1 MKAPTWRAAAAS
13 STGVLLVMLLIWTIS
28 NLDQSLCGYAVP
40 GILQEFAIGL
50 EAIGGILSLAFLTAS
65 ACVVLAGLAADRYGR
80 RRTLVVLLVGS
91 AFFVGLHGYAHSVL
105 TLTLYR
111 SLAFGL
117 AAGVAPI
124 TAAYVAEA
132 APARHRGMLMGVLQ
146 CGYPLGWFFAAV
158 LAAPLMQ
165 STGGWRSIF
174 LIGFAMVPL
183 ALLIGWWLPESRRF
197 ADLTARQGQGAAGL
211 PPLRL
216 GALFAPAFRRRS
228 VACMVLF
235 FSFGCAYAGTAFYFP
250 TFFMAVR
257 GYTLAE
263 ATTLVGMGNGVAVLG
278 YLLAA
283 AVGEYVWTRR
293 NTYALW
299 CFLGALALL
308 ALVWLPNQRWQDLA
322 LFALTGAFFYGSN
335 AVVGALL
342 ADLYPTRMRATAYA
356 ACGSAP
362 LSLGFAV
369 YPLVVPLV
377 VAHGGWQIAMSVA
390 IAPLLVASALAAL
403 WLPDVRSGEE
413 IADV

>member
-28 NLDQSLCGYAVP
+28 NLDQSLFGYAVP

-174 LIGFAMVPL
+174 LI
-183 ALLIGWWLPESRRF
+183 
-197 ADLTARQGQGAAGL
+197 D
-211 PPLRL
+211 
-216 GALFAPAFRRRS
+216 GAL
-228 VACMVLF
+228 
-235 FSFGCAYAGTAFYFP
+235 GTAD
-250 TFFMAVR
+250 R
-257 GYTLAE
+257 
-263 ATTLVGMGNGVAVLG
+263 
-278 YLLAA
+278 
-283 AVGEYVWTRR
+283 
-293 NTYALW
+293 
-299 CFLGALALL
+299 
-308 ALVWLPNQRWQDLA
+308 
-322 LFALTGAFFYGSN
+322 
-335 AVVGALL
+335 
-342 ADLYPTRMRATAYA
+342 
-356 ACGSAP
+356 
-362 LSLGFAV
+362 
-369 YPLVVPLV
+369 LV
-377 VAHGGWQIAMSVA
+377 VARE
-390 IAPLLVASALAAL
+390 SALCRLDGSSGSGSSGIATAAL
-403 WLPDVRSGEE
+403 GCAVCTRVSPPFSGVHG
-413 IADV
+413 AVL